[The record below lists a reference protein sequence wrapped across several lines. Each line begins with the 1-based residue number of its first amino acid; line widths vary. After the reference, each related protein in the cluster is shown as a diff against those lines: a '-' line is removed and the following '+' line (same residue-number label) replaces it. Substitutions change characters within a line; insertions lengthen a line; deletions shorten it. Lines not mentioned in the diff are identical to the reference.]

1 MLKKPFFVSL
11 EKNFPLSWL
20 VWRSFLPTWT
30 CLASIIIL
38 VWEQKK
44 FFSFCFLAC
53 HFEIQNPLKQ
63 MRNSSVLLKFPPYSL
78 LSYSPFTIHVTYV
91 VFMWIVYRHTFIF
104 YFIHT
109 ILKGK
114 KILSISFL
122 VDQGWHYLILMLFI
136 SSSSLGQYD
145 IFYFLLA
152 LCVSSWILS
161 FVSDL
166 RRCFAFVSFD
176 WQESCVLYLLGKGIF
191 FWVDLS
197 VLFGILNYSALQDS
211 FLKFFWF
218 NSELK
223 VSSSCWCG

>member
-1 MLKKPFFVSL
+1 MSL

-44 FFSFCFLAC
+44 FCSFFLLAC

-63 MRNSSVLLKFPPYSL
+63 MRNSSVFLKFPPYRL

-114 KILSISFL
+114 ENSLNFIFSGSRLTLFDSHAVHIIIIIRPIWYLLFSSCPLCVILDFVVCFRPSEMFC
-122 VDQGWHYLILMLFI
+122 
-136 SSSSLGQYD
+136 
-145 IFYFLLA
+145 FYFIWLTR
-152 LCVSSWILS
+152 IMY
-161 FVSDL
+161 FVS
-166 RRCFAFVSFD
+166 V
-176 WQESCVLYLLGKGIF
+176 GKRN
-191 FWVDLS
+191 
-197 VLFGILNYSALQDS
+197 LFG
-211 FLKFFWF
+211 
-218 NSELK
+218 
-223 VSSSCWCG
+223 